1 MTSKGNFVLI
11 QIEKLHSEINEYM
24 MKSIADVLCNCQS
37 YMKGRDVRTC
47 ECIIIIVIY
56 ICMIHYVPVFTC
68 PFHQDECSFVS
79 LRDVERIMLVFGY
92 FLETYIPACKASS
105 CS

>member
-11 QIEKLHSEINEYM
+11 QIEKLQSEINEDM

-47 ECIIIIVIY
+47 
-56 ICMIHYVPVFTC
+56 
-68 PFHQDECSFVS
+68 
-79 LRDVERIMLVFGY
+79 
-92 FLETYIPACKASS
+92 
-105 CS
+105 